1 MGYTFK
7 AADSGLDIK
16 IDWPSSDLEMMEASV
31 DDYLSSREPSTP
43 IT

>member
-1 MGYTFK
+1 M
-7 AADSGLDIK
+7 K

-31 DDYLSSREPSTP
+31 DDYINSENPSTP